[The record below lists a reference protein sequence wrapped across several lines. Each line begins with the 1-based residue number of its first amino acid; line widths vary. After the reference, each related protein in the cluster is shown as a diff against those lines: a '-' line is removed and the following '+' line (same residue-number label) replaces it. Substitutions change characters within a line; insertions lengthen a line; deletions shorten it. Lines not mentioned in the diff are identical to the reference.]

1 VTPEPSKVVTQPILG
16 EEKFTWL
23 VYPIETIIAE
33 KLHPLVRLGADNSR
47 SKDIFDLAQH
57 LPNASTN
64 LVKKAIQATFDYRG
78 DAVPRN
84 IGKFLAGIDR
94 KNLRRGWKA
103 ATGTMKSPPDFDDA
117 FDAVVRWFGENLK
130 VKLVGRIVE
139 LAFHRDPILK
149 RGGALYICKGC
160 LHFSFKLRTRAGD
173 PRTRFTIGT
182 IVRLNHT
189 PVSYRPV
196 SNDIYV
202 LAYILSVER
211 QPPPLNV
218 YYYNFIKYHIYV

>member
-1 VTPEPSKVVTQPILG
+1 MTQPIFG

-33 KLHPLVRLGADNSR
+33 KLPPLVRLGADNSR
-47 SKDIFDLAQH
+47 SKDIFDLAHH
-57 LPNASTN
+57 LPNASAN
-64 LVKKAIQATFDYRG
+64 LIKKAIQATFDYRG

-84 IGKFLAGIDR
+84 VGKFLAGIDR

-149 RGGALYICKGC
+149 RGDCTLYLQG
-160 LHFSFKLRTRAGD
+160 LPSF
-173 PRTRFTIGT
+173 F
-182 IVRLNHT
+182 
-189 PVSYRPV
+189 
-196 SNDIYV
+196 
-202 LAYILSVER
+202 
-211 QPPPLNV
+211 
-218 YYYNFIKYHIYV
+218 F